1 MTFIDPASLQ
11 IGLALTALILMGL
24 WSHRGRRR
32 RLAEFL
38 GGPRAVERVSRS
50 NLYRLRL
57 ERVLL
62 LGGAGLAIA
71 MASAEPRWIIA
82 PDQEPPTKNVIIA
95 LDVSASMQAT
105 DVSPTRLARGVEVA
119 SDLVAALEAHRVG
132 LLLFAGTGYPLA
144 PPTYDHDAIRFLL
157 GGVTPT
163 IASQYDPGTL
173 MSVGIDESIAL
184 LKRPTLVQM
193 ETPGPEIIVVIG
205 DGDTGADDEGVTA
218 ALERAEE
225 AGVQIHT
232 IGVGTEE
239 GSGMIMPAG
248 TYQVG
253 GPVVDVTG
261 ERAIARF
268 GESLL
273 QEVAEEGN
281 GIYVNVDQNRDLRDL
296 QAELVDPSAEFT
308 DNPEEAPPPWTRY
321 DLAYL
326 LGLAA
331 LLFVIS
337 ESLLDFRLPRAPTR
351 TFREQQSA

>member
-11 IGLALTALILMGL
+11 IGMALTALILMGL

-38 GGPRAVERVSRS
+38 GGPRAVERISRS
-50 NLYRLRL
+50 NLYRLRA
-57 ERVLL
+57 ERVFL
-62 LGGAGLAIA
+62 LGGAGVAIA
-71 MASAEPRWIIA
+71 MASAEPRWIMA
-82 PDQEPPTKNVIIA
+82 PDQEPPTKDVIIA

-105 DVSPTRLARGVEVA
+105 DVSPTRLARGVQVA
-119 SDLVAALEAHRVG
+119 NDLVTALEAHRVG

-144 PPTYDHDAIRFLL
+144 PPTFDHDAIRFLL
-157 GGVTPT
+157 GGVAPT

-184 LKRPTLVQM
+184 LKRPTLV
-193 ETPGPEIIVVIG
+193 ETEIPGPEIIVVIG
-205 DGDTGADDEGVTA
+205 DGDTGSDDEGVATV
-218 ALERAEE
+218 LERAEE

-232 IGVGTEE
+232 IGIGTEE
-239 GSGMIMPAG
+239 GAGMIMPAG

-273 QEVAEEGN
+273 QEVAEEGR
-281 GIYVNVDQNRDLRDL
+281 GTYVHVDQNRDLRAL
-296 QAELVDPSAEFT
+296 QAELVDPSAEFAESSEDT
-308 DNPEEAPPPWTRY
+308 PPAWTRY
-321 DLAYL
+321 DLAYI

-331 LLFVIS
+331 LLFIVS
-337 ESLLDFRLPRAPTR
+337 ESLLDFRLPRAR
-351 TFREQQSA
+351 TLRTEKSV

>member
-24 WSHRGRRR
+24 WSPRGRRR

-71 MASAEPRWIIA
+71 MASAEPRWIMA

-144 PPTYDHDAIRFLL
+144 PPTYDHDAIPVSYTHLTL
-157 GGVTPT
+157 PT
-163 IASQYDPGTL
+163 I
-173 MSVGIDESIAL
+173 
-184 LKRPTLVQM
+184 
-193 ETPGPEIIVVIG
+193 
-205 DGDTGADDEGVTA
+205 
-218 ALERAEE
+218 
-225 AGVQIHT
+225 
-232 IGVGTEE
+232 
-239 GSGMIMPAG
+239 
-248 TYQVG
+248 
-253 GPVVDVTG
+253 
-261 ERAIARF
+261 
-268 GESLL
+268 
-273 QEVAEEGN
+273 
-281 GIYVNVDQNRDLRDL
+281 LR
-296 QAELVDPSAEFT
+296 V
-308 DNPEEAPPPWTRY
+308 
-321 DLAYL
+321 
-326 LGLAA
+326 
-331 LLFVIS
+331 
-337 ESLLDFRLPRAPTR
+337 
-351 TFREQQSA
+351 

>member
-1 MTFIDPASLQ
+1 VF
-11 IGLALTALILMGL
+11 
-24 WSHRGRRR
+24 
-32 RLAEFL
+32 
-38 GGPRAVERVSRS
+38 
-50 NLYRLRL
+50 
-57 ERVLL
+57 L
-62 LGGAGLAIA
+62 LGGAGVAIA
-71 MASAEPRWIIA
+71 MASAEPRWIMA
-82 PDQEPPTKNVIIA
+82 PDQEPPTKDVIIA

-105 DVSPTRLARGVEVA
+105 DVSPTRLARGVQVA
-119 SDLVAALEAHRVG
+119 NDLVTALEAHRVG

-144 PPTYDHDAIRFLL
+144 PPTFDHDAIRFLL
-157 GGVTPT
+157 GGVAPT

-184 LKRPTLVQM
+184 LKRPTLV
-193 ETPGPEIIVVIG
+193 ETEIPGPEIIVVIG
-205 DGDTGADDEGVTA
+205 DGDTGSDDGGVAT

-232 IGVGTEE
+232 IGIGTEE

-273 QEVAEEGN
+273 QEVAEEGR
-281 GIYVNVDQNRDLRDL
+281 GTYVHVDQNRDLRAL
-296 QAELVDPSAEFT
+296 QAELVDPSAEFAESSEDT
-308 DNPEEAPPPWTRY
+308 PPAWTRY
-321 DLAYL
+321 DLAYI

-331 LLFVIS
+331 LLFIVS
-337 ESLLDFRLPRAPTR
+337 ESLLDFRLPRAR
-351 TFREQQSA
+351 TLRTEKSV